1 MRTIISLVNGVAGDI
16 NRRFATPINFELQ
29 EGEHLAVIGLNGSG
43 KSTLIQTITGQ
54 LFLREGKLSFEFG
67 PDAHRYNSEN
77 IRYVTFN
84 DAYGTATADY
94 YYQQRWN
101 SQDSDQG
108 PRVEDI
114 LGREKCDDTA
124 WKAHLYDLLG
134 IDKML
139 DKPII
144 MLSSGELR
152 KMHIARLLL
161 SAPKVL
167 ILESPFI
174 GLDAPS
180 RQLLVELLQRLID
193 EASVQIILVVTAP
206 QDIPPFITHVYETE
220 AMQCGEKCTVQ
231 EYRTRETITARRAA
245 INSRKI
251 DLPLL
256 PPEKSSPCTATDIV
270 RLEEVSIRYGRRT
283 IIDRLNWIIKNG
295 EKWSLS
301 GPNGAGKS
309 TLLSIICADNPQS
322 YSQNITLFDHK
333 RGSGESIWDIKR
345 HIGYVSPEMHRS
357 YLKDI
362 PAAGIVASGYYDTI
376 GLFRRLTEEQMEA
389 CSGWLDTFGVSALR
403 DRSFVKLS
411 SGEQRML
418 LLARALVKDPALVIL
433 DEPLHGLDILNKER
447 ARAIIEAFAARPG
460 KTIIYVTHYPEELPR
475 CIDKT
480 LILKRNN

>member
-54 LFLREGKLSFEFG
+54 LFLREGKLSFDFG

-376 GLFRRLTEEQMEA
+376 GLFCRLTEEQMEA

-418 LLARALVKDPALVIL
+418 LLARALVKDPDLLIL

-480 LILKRNN
+480 LILKRND

>member
-1 MRTIISLVNGVAGDI
+1 MRKIISLTDGVAGDI

-29 EGEHLAVIGLNGSG
+29 EGEHIAVIGLNGSG

-54 LFLREGKLSFEFG
+54 LFLRKGKLAFDFG
-67 PDAHRYNSEN
+67 PDAHTYNSEN

-108 PRVEDI
+108 PCVREV
-114 LGREKCDDTA
+114 LSREKCDNPQ
-124 WKAHLYDLLG
+124 WKTHLYTLLG
-134 IDKML
+134 IENML

-180 RQLLVELLQRLID
+180 RQLLVDLLQRLIE

-206 QDIPPFITHVYETE
+206 QDIPPFITHVYEVEDMECLPKRTL
-220 AMQCGEKCTVQ
+220 Q
-231 EYRTRETITARRAA
+231 EYRTHETLTARRAE
-245 INSRKI
+245 INNRNVV
-251 DLPLL
+251 LPTL
-256 PPEKSSPCTATDIV
+256 PPAEGQSCTAQEIV
-270 RLEEVSIRYGRRT
+270 RFENVSIRYGNRT
-283 IIDRLNWIIKNG
+283 IIDRLSWTVKNG

-309 TLLSIICADNPQS
+309 TLLSLVCADNPQA

-333 RGSGESIWDIKR
+333 RGTGESIWDIKR
-345 HIGYVSPEMHRS
+345 HIGYVSPEIHRS

-362 PAAGIVASGYYDTI
+362 PAAEIVASGYYDTI
-376 GLFRRLTEEQMEA
+376 GLFRRLSPGQVESCA
-389 CSGWLDTFGVSALR
+389 GWLQAFGVETLR

-418 LLARALVKDPALVIL
+418 LLARAMVKDPDLLIL

-460 KTIIYVTHYPEELPR
+460 KTVIYVTHYPEELPR

-480 LILKRNN
+480 LILKRND

>member
-1 MRTIISLVNGVAGDI
+1 MRKIISLTDGVAGDI

-29 EGEHLAVIGLNGSG
+29 EGEHIAVIGLNGSG

-54 LFLREGKLSFEFG
+54 LFLRKGKLAFDFG
-67 PDAHRYNSEN
+67 PDAHTYNSEN

-108 PRVEDI
+108 PCVREV
-114 LGREKCDDTA
+114 LSREKCDNPQ
-124 WKAHLYDLLG
+124 WKTHLYTLLG
-134 IDKML
+134 IENML

-180 RQLLVELLQRLID
+180 RQLLVDLLQRLIE

-206 QDIPPFITHVYETE
+206 QDIPPFITHVYEVEDMECLPKRTL
-220 AMQCGEKCTVQ
+220 Q
-231 EYRTRETITARRAA
+231 EYRTHETLTARRAE
-245 INSRKI
+245 INNRNVV
-251 DLPLL
+251 LPTL
-256 PPEKSSPCTATDIV
+256 PPAEGQSCMAQEIV
-270 RLEEVSIRYGRRT
+270 RFEKVSIRYGNRT
-283 IIDRLNWIIKNG
+283 IIDRLSWTVKNG

-309 TLLSIICADNPQS
+309 TLLSLVCADNPQA

-333 RGSGESIWDIKR
+333 RGTGESIWDIKR
-345 HIGYVSPEMHRS
+345 HIGYVSPEIHRS

-362 PAAGIVASGYYDTI
+362 PAAEIVASGYYDTI
-376 GLFRRLTEEQMEA
+376 GLFRRLSPGQVESCA
-389 CSGWLDTFGVSALR
+389 GWLQAFGVETLR

-418 LLARALVKDPALVIL
+418 LLARAMVKDPDLLIL

-460 KTIIYVTHYPEELPR
+460 KTVIYVTHYPEELPR

-480 LILKRNN
+480 LILKRND